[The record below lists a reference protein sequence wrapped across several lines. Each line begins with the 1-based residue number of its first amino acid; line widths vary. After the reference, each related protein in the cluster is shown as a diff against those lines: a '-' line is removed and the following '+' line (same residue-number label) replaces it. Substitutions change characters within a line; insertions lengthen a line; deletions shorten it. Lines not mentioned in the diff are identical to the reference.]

1 MHWHDGDGNLFY
13 RHGDI
18 GRIDEDGFLTLM
30 DRAKDMIISGG
41 FNIFPIDLE
50 AILIADDR
58 VVEAAVV
65 GMPREEWGETPVAF
79 VVLTEEAD
87 AESVRD
93 ACNAKVGTTQRLSA
107 IDRTSTRLNSRH

>member
-1 MHWHDGDGNLFY
+1 
-13 RHGDI
+13 
-18 GRIDEDGFLTLM
+18 M

-41 FNIFPIDLE
+41 FNIFPSDLE

-65 GMPREEWGETPVAF
+65 GMPSEEWGETPVAF

-87 AESVRD
+87 AESVRAD
-93 ACNAKVGTTQRLSA
+93 CK
-107 IDRTSTRLNSRH
+107 DRKSTRLNSSHYCASRMPSSAWKKKKLNRNTRHSKQDSI